1 MKRILSGL
9 SCWLAVGFSLCGAE
23 NLPLLM
29 QTGKYEQVKSLVEAG
44 GVDLEETDRYN
55 RTVLHWAAAVN
66 AELIPLLLANG
77 ADIEARDGSG
87 MTPLHHAVSARNT
100 AAVEKLLAG
109 KADVRAAD
117 NAQNTVLHFA
127 CRGKD
132 PQAEIITLLLKN
144 GADVNAKDRGGTTP
158 FMLVNSSDSY
168 NAEVISAIFTAKPD
182 VNAQNSR
189 GETALMLCIRKFTA
203 ADPRIP
209 ASMLVIPGIK
219 LDIQDQDG
227 NSAMHIAAAFRTNLD
242 KAAYVVDALGEKK
255 ANPNLQD
262 KHGRTPLFLAV
273 ETDNARAIGVLLDK
287 FKADPDL
294 QCNDGNCP
302 VLFAAQHGNIP
313 LLQALIGKKADLNVK
328 DKNGATPLVLA
339 LRAKEMR
346 DFLIA
351 SGAELETQVMDR
363 GMKILHFAIE
373 NFSDG
378 EPACYL
384 LDKGASPDST
394 DMFGDT
400 PLHYAARERN
410 LVVVKALLA
419 KKADVNCQN
428 KNGETPIFLAAG
440 RGDVEIVKLLLDN
453 GAKLDVKTKKGK
465 SISDYAGGDTRKLL
479 ESRSDFRP

>member
-55 RTVLHWAAAVN
+55 RTVLH
-66 AELIPLLLANG
+66 G

-109 KADVRAAD
+109 KADVRASD

-132 PQAEIITLLLKN
+132 PKAEIITLLLKN

-227 NSAMHIAAAFRTNLD
+227 NSAMHIAAAFRTKCTLPPRSVPIWT
-242 KAAYVVDALGEKK
+242 K
-255 ANPNLQD
+255 
-262 KHGRTPLFLAV
+262 PL
-273 ETDNARAIGVLLDK
+273 
-287 FKADPDL
+287 
-294 QCNDGNCP
+294 
-302 VLFAAQHGNIP
+302 
-313 LLQALIGKKADLNVK
+313 
-328 DKNGATPLVLA
+328 
-339 LRAKEMR
+339 MW
-346 DFLIA
+346 
-351 SGAELETQVMDR
+351 
-363 GMKILHFAIE
+363 
-373 NFSDG
+373 
-378 EPACYL
+378 
-384 LDKGASPDST
+384 
-394 DMFGDT
+394 
-400 PLHYAARERN
+400 
-410 LVVVKALLA
+410 
-419 KKADVNCQN
+419 
-428 KNGETPIFLAAG
+428 
-440 RGDVEIVKLLLDN
+440 
-453 GAKLDVKTKKGK
+453 
-465 SISDYAGGDTRKLL
+465 
-479 ESRSDFRP
+479 